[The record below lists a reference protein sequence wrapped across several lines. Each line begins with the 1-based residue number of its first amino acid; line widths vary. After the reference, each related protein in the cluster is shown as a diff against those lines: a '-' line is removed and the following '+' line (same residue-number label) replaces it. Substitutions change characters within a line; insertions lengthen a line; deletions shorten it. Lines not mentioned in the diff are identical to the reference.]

1 MNYVDVAGKQKSKK
15 KTTITKEKKTTKQ
28 HNLLCNDF
36 TLTLACTY
44 ACTSFTLV
52 IPFTKILLC
61 SVCTECVCILITQ
74 HENIFARSFQFSF
87 LQKVKVKS
95 NHHRSISISL

>member
-15 KTTITKEKKTTKQ
+15 KKTTITKKKKTTKQ
-28 HNLLCNDF
+28 HNLPCNDF

-52 IPFTKILLC
+52 IPFTMILLC
-61 SVCTECVCILITQ
+61 NVYTHHIHIAYIIARYYSAMCAQSVY
-74 HENIFARSFQFSF
+74 AY
-87 LQKVKVKS
+87 
-95 NHHRSISISL
+95 

>member
-15 KTTITKEKKTTKQ
+15 KNNNNQEKKTTKQ

-52 IPFTKILLC
+52 NTIHKDITLQ
-61 SVCTECVCILITQ
+61 CVYTPHTHCI
-74 HENIFARSFQFSF
+74 
-87 LQKVKVKS
+87 
-95 NHHRSISISL
+95 HHRKDITLQCVHRVCMHIDYTA